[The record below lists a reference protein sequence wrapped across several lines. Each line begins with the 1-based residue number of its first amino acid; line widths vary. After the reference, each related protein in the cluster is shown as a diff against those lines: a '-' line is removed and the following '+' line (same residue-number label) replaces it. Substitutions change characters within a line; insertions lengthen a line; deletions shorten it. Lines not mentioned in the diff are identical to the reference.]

1 MNRKTALRVIE
12 PRHIASD
19 LEEGL
24 LFVRDMGEAVIA
36 AASAISHQKLF
47 EQLAFLKRPKN

>member
-36 AASAISHQKLF
+36 AASAISHQNYSSSLLF
-47 EQLAFLKRPKN
+47 